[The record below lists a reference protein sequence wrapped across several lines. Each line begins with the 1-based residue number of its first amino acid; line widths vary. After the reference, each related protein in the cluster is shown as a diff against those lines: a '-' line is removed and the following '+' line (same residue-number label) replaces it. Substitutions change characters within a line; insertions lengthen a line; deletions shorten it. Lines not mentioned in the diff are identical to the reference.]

1 MQENQLAEIAKEAYV
16 LAQQIVGME
25 EAMSRGKEAV
35 SGYSSY
41 AKNFNSILEKT
52 KRILDL
58 DKTILGTV
66 VHLTPYDPNKGTGY
80 IKEFEGIKG
89 NLPILKATLQ
99 SFFDF
104 YFPKKEKERIGF
116 K

>member
-1 MQENQLAEIAKEAYV
+1 MEENQLVEIAKEAYV
-16 LAQQIVGME
+16 LAQQIAGME
-25 EAMSRGKEAV
+25 EAMNRGKEAV

-52 KRILDL
+52 KRILEL
-58 DKTILGTV
+58 DKTILSTIT
-66 VHLTPYDPNKGTGY
+66 HLTPYDPNKGGGY
-80 IKEFEGIKG
+80 IKEFAEIKG
-89 NLPILKATLQ
+89 NLPFLKAALQ

>member
-1 MQENQLAEIAKEAYV
+1 MEDNQLAKIAKEAYV
-16 LAQQIVGME
+16 LAQQIAGME
-25 EAMSRGKEAV
+25 EAMNRGKEAV

-41 AKNFNSILEKT
+41 AKNFNSILEKSR
-52 KRILDL
+52 RILKL

-66 VHLTPYDPNKGTGY
+66 KHLTPYDDNKRMGY
-80 IKEFEGIKG
+80 LKDFEEIKG
-89 NLPILKATLQ
+89 NLPILKAALQ

-104 YFPKKEKERIGF
+104 HFPKKQKEKIGF